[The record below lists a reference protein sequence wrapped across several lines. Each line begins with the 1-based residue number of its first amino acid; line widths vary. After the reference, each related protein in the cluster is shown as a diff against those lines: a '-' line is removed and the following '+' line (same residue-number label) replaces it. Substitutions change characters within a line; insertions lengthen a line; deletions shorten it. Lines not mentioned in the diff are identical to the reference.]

1 METIKLNNGQLIDC
15 MVSLVEITIGDYS
28 GYWAREDDSVT
39 LYSGEIGLIEECD
52 CIDGDYYHPEEF
64 DTYDIVYDNYL
75 EEYSFMNDCYY
86 GYLNNGEMGYFSTDS
101 DYVYFN
107 DTYYIN
113 ERVAERHEIYYCCD
127 CGEHYYSDN
136 GCDCDEE
143 DENHD
148 DYCFNYHSGN
158 RKDISGDSVYKIG
171 FEVEK
176 EDSEIKSLSYANNL
190 FQETKW
196 AKETDGSLDKTGFEL
211 ISPVFP
217 LDIKT
222 PLYSQKVITD
232 SIELVKSHINA
243 DYSRSCGGH
252 INISQQGLS
261 SKELLE
267 TISGYLPLF
276 YSIYQNRVGN
286 TYAKAQS
293 LKIYLGESDK
303 YRAFNAKYN
312 GVLEIRIFPAVK
324 NVENLLW
331 RAELLRLILH
341 SPTNNHKKALENI
354 SNPNNELHQHL
365 RKVFTP
371 IELLKKVKLF
381 LMYAKQYDKANIK
394 QQVINRSIVKILK
407 VA

>member
-1 METIKLNNGQLIDC
+1 METIQLKNGQLIDC
-15 MVSLVEITIGDYS
+15 VVSLVEITIGDYS

-39 LYSGEIGLIEECD
+39 LYSGEIGLSEECY
-52 CIDGDYYHPEEF
+52 CIDGNYYHPEEF
-64 DTYDIVYDNYL
+64 EKYDIVYDHYS
-75 EEYSFMNDCYY
+75 EEYSSMDDCYY
-86 GYLNNGEMGYFSTDS
+86 GYLNNGEMGYFSHDS
-101 DYVYFN
+101 DYVYYN

-113 ERVAERHEIYYCCD
+113 SRVAERHDIYYCSDCD
-127 CGEHYYSDN
+127 EYYYSDN
-136 GCDCDEE
+136 GCDCEEE
-143 DENHD
+143 D
-148 DYCFNYHSGN
+148 DYYGCCFNYHSDN
-158 RKDISGDSVYKIG
+158 REDISSGSVYKIG

-176 EDSEIKSLSYANNL
+176 EDSEIKSSTYANDL

-196 AKETDGSLDKTGFEL
+196 AKENDGSLDNTGFEL

-217 LDIKT
+217 LDTKT
-222 PLYSQKVITD
+222 TLYSQSVIID
-232 SIELVKSHINA
+232 SVALVKNHINA
-243 DYSRSCGGH
+243 DYSTSCGGH

-276 YSIYQNRVGN
+276 YSIYQNRIGN
-286 TYAKAQS
+286 TYSKAQS
-293 LKIYLGESDK
+293 LKIYLSESDK
-303 YRAFNAKYN
+303 YRAFNAKHN

-331 RAELLRLILH
+331 RAELLRLILN
-341 SPTNNHKKALENI
+341 SPTDNHKKALEII
-354 SNPNNELHQHL
+354 SNPKNELHQHL

-381 LMYAKQYDKANIK
+381 LKYAKQYDKANIK
-394 QQVINRSIVKILK
+394 QQVLNRSIIKILK